1 MASWY
6 SNVDAYI
13 IIDSWI
19 AYISN
24 LRIQI
29 RLLIKL
35 KFAISAMFSLRY
47 QDNDSIRINNTLIIN
62 IIDG

>member
-19 AYISN
+19 ASISN